1 MAGRAGREDDG
12 GMTSPYA
19 TGYRVSD
26 AEREQTVELL
36 RSAYADGRLDHF
48 ELDLRLQQAM
58 TATTA
63 VDLHRAASGLY
74 APTHPMARPMT
85 PQVVR
90 GHAPTGEERLWAALA
105 HGTGYVP
112 ILVFPALIMATAG
125 RRSEYVR
132 RHAAAALDLQL
143 SMLLLTIVTF
153 GLGGIVYA
161 VAWILATVGA
171 AIALTGTTFHYPWTL
186 RVFDRDRSRP

>member
-1 MAGRAGREDDG
+1 MS

-26 AEREQTVELL
+26 AEREQTIELL

-48 ELDLRLQQAM
+48 DLDLRLQQAM

-63 VDLHRAASGLY
+63 VDLHRATSGLLV
-74 APTHPMARPMT
+74 PPRPMT
-85 PQVVR
+85 RAMTPHVV
-90 GHAPTGEERLWAALA
+90 GGYSPTGEDRLLGGLA
-105 HGTGYVP
+105 HATGYIP
-112 ILVFPALIMATAG
+112 ILLLPALMMVTAG
-125 RRSEYVR
+125 RRSGYVR
-132 RHAAAALDLQL
+132 RHAAAALDFQL

-161 VAWILATVGA
+161 VAWIFATVAA

-186 RVFDRDRSRP
+186 RVFDRDRSRGARS